1 MGQLVLSQET
11 PQAPVSGKTVIY
23 ADPADSGRVKAI
35 QSDGS
40 IQQLSA
46 SGFRDRN
53 FLMNPEFAIAQRQV
67 PNTLTTYSSTTARVY
82 AADRWA
88 MVNSVASLQFQ
99 NVDNNGAPVAG
110 VQARFMGNFKQI
122 TGAGKFV
129 LMQWLDG
136 TDSTELA
143 GRTVRFQFKARQTVN
158 PATLRLGMLYLN
170 ASGTVDTPP
179 ATIASAFGLTGVDPT
194 WGTNLNVINPVTC
207 ESSGIINNTRGSS
220 GVDCVLTAAFQ
231 RFSATF
237 VIPAGANIKNLVPV
251 IWTSTIPAINDIIQI
266 TECGLYVGADIRDY
280 YPRSFGDELIACQ
293 RFYEKSFPLL
303 IAPAAS
309 VTVANGGYG
318 AQAILNRTGSGT
330 AAAVQVPIQFVA
342 RKRAVPTLTLFTP
355 VGAGATAYRHTGT
368 TPAVQGAAAA
378 NTSATTEYGSSI
390 TVTAEATTNGAVGD
404 LCSIHWTADA
414 DI

>member
-251 IWTSTIPAINDIIQI
+251 IWTSTIPAINDIIQM
-266 TECGLYVGADIRDY
+266 T
-280 YPRSFGDELIACQ
+280 
-293 RFYEKSFPLL
+293 
-303 IAPAAS
+303 S
-309 VTVANGGYG
+309 VTTTRAP
-318 AQAILNRTGSGT
+318 SGT
-330 AAAVQVPIQFVA
+330 SSSPA
-342 RKRAVPTLTLFTP
+342 RDSTRRASL
-355 VGAGATAYRHTGT
+355 
-368 TPAVQGAAAA
+368 
-378 NTSATTEYGSSI
+378 S
-390 TVTAEATTNGAVGD
+390 
-404 LCSIHWTADA
+404 
-414 DI
+414 